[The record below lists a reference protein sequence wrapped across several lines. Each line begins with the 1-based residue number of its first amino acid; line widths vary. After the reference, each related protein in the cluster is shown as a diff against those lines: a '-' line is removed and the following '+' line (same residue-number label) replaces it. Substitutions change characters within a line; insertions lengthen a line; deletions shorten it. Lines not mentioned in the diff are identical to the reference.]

1 MFERGIHL
9 YFNFCLCIVKE
20 ISKQLSEEIYTE
32 LDEEEDITMN
42 EIKAETWRGVDEDG
56 KDKNNI
62 YALRWEVY
70 KIEKDYLIKTVFLVF
85 VPHPKGGDIFWTFV
99 KDNIIE

>member
-42 EIKAETWRGVDEDG
+42 EIKAET
-56 KDKNNI
+56 
-62 YALRWEVY
+62 
-70 KIEKDYLIKTVFLVF
+70 
-85 VPHPKGGDIFWTFV
+85 
-99 KDNIIE
+99 